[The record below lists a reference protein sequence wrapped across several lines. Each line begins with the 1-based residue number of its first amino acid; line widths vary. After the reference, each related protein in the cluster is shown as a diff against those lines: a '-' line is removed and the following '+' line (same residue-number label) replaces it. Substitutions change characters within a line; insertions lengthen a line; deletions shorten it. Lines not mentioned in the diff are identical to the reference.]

1 MGFLR
6 TLIIILL
13 IYYIWKFVFRYII
26 IPLLAKNGYAAGNRQ
41 SHQRKERKR
50 EGETTI
56 DFTTGKKKVIGKD
69 KGEYIDYE
77 EYKE

>member
-13 IYYIWKFVFRYII
+13 IYYIGRFLFRYII
-26 IPLLAKNGYAAGNRQ
+26 LPLFQKNSYAAGSQ
-41 SHQRKERKR
+41 KSHQHKARKR

-56 DFTTGKKKVIGKD
+56 DFATGKKKIIGKD

-77 EYKE
+77 EFKE

>member
-13 IYYIWKFVFRYII
+13 IYYIWKIVFRYII
-26 IPLLAKNGYAAGNRQ
+26 LPLLQKNSYAAENQQ
-41 SHQRKERKR
+41 SHQRKARKR
-50 EGETTI
+50 EGKTTI
-56 DFTTGKKKVIGKD
+56 DFATGKKKIIGKD
-69 KGEYIDYE
+69 KGEYVDYE

>member
-6 TLIIILL
+6 TLIIIIL
-13 IYYIWKFVFRYII
+13 IYYIWKVVFRYII
-26 IPLLAKNGYAAGNRQ
+26 IPLFLKNNSVAGNQQARRHKT
-41 SHQRKERKR
+41 SKR

-56 DFTTGKKKVIGKD
+56 DIVPDKRKIISKD
-69 KGEYIDYE
+69 KGEYVDYE

>member
-13 IYYIWKFVFRYII
+13 IYYIWKIVFKYII
-26 IPLLAKNGYAAGNRQ
+26 LPLLQKNSYAAGNRQ
-41 SHQRKERKR
+41 SHQHKARKR

-56 DFTTGKKKVIGKD
+56 DFATDKRKIISKD

-77 EYKE
+77 EYNE